1 MTRRLS
7 RPNQLLNGEYGAWRS
22 VGFHAEPSAFD
33 PNGPWTEERMC
44 DLMET
49 KVRLAEQAAD
59 SVCGHYQW
67 IYSSHDNPGRRQPDE
82 AYRMIDKV
90 GPFNYKGLV
99 TPWEE
104 PIDVYYMYKGN
115 YTSPA
120 SDPFVYIASH
130 TWPGRFEAP
139 RDATVN
145 IYSNCDSVSL
155 YNSVD
160 GTSFLGTRVKGPKGT
175 HFEWKD
181 VPVKYNVLRAR
192 GFYKGREVAEDLIV
206 LDNLAEA
213 PGFNALKSPGS
224 TAFKGE
230 DGYNYL
236 YRINCGGDPYKDEFG
251 QLWQADDTTVSR
263 SWAQD
268 FNGLSPYLASQR
280 VTYDPIAGTND
291 WNLARSF
298 RFGRHKLSYRLP
310 VPAPGDYRVELYFIE
325 PWHGTGGGEGTD
337 CEGLRIFDV
346 AVNGET
352 VIDDL
357 DVWAEAGH
365 DKLLKKVVDCKSSD
379 GFITIDFPEVKA
391 GQAVISAI
399 AVATLDKDAKVAS
412 PGSPAFDW
420 AAADK
425 DVMAK
430 MPADLLPKDE
440 NARAAVNYQAEE
452 AKLSGKYS
460 VKDFKKQKGVF
471 FDGKGSVEWTIST
484 GLAQVYA
491 LRFKFMNLNKSAV
504 PVNLKLIAPNGAVLK
519 DDTLNLPDTPDKW
532 RMVST
537 TTGGYINAGTYKVV
551 VSAPDLKGVAFDALE
566 IQ

>member
-1 MTRRLS
+1 M
-7 RPNQLLNGEYGAWRS
+7 
-22 VGFHAEPSAFD
+22 
-33 PNGPWTEERMC
+33 
-44 DLMET
+44 
-49 KVRLAEQAAD
+49 
-59 SVCGHYQW
+59 
-67 IYSSHDNPGRRQPDE
+67 
-82 AYRMIDKV
+82 
-90 GPFNYKGLV
+90 
-99 TPWEE
+99 
-104 PIDVYYMYKGN
+104 
-115 YTSPA
+115 
-120 SDPFVYIASH
+120 
-130 TWPGRFEAP
+130 
-139 RDATVN
+139 
-145 IYSNCDSVSL
+145 
-155 YNSVD
+155 
-160 GTSFLGTRVKGPKGT
+160 
-175 HFEWKD
+175 
-181 VPVKYNVLRAR
+181 
-192 GFYKGREVAEDLIV
+192 
-206 LDNLAEA
+206 
-213 PGFNALKSPGS
+213 
-224 TAFKGE
+224 
-230 DGYNYL
+230 
-236 YRINCGGDPYKDEFG
+236 
-251 QLWQADDTTVSR
+251 
-263 SWAQD
+263 
-268 FNGLSPYLASQR
+268 
-280 VTYDPIAGTND
+280 
-291 WNLARSF
+291 
-298 RFGRHKLSYRLP
+298 
-310 VPAPGDYRVELYFIE
+310 
-325 PWHGTGGGEGTD
+325 
-337 CEGLRIFDV
+337 
-346 AVNGET
+346 
-352 VIDDL
+352 
-357 DVWAEAGH
+357 
-365 DKLLKKVVDCKSSD
+365 VDCKSSD

-412 PGSPAFDW
+412 PGVPAFDW